1 MAPVQAI
8 WARDNRGVMV
18 RVLGEPGDPS
28 THLEN
33 RVGEP
38 LANPYLYMASQI
50 HAGLEGIAT
59 KRKLA
64 LSADSPYEIS
74 AEPLPKSL
82 AEALAALQDSSC
94 FRVGFGDVFV
104 DYLLAIKHAE
114 IARCDAE
121 SSGQAGNASEVT
133 AWEHKEYFDL
143 A

>member
-1 MAPVQAI
+1 
-8 WARDNRGVMV
+8 MV
-18 RVLGEPGDPS
+18 RVLGEPGDPA

-50 HAGLEGIAT
+50 HAGLDGIAC
-59 KRKLA
+59 KLEPGP
-64 LSADSPYEIS
+64 SADTPYEKAA

-82 AEALAALQDSSC
+82 AEALDALRGNAC
-94 FRVGFGDVFV
+94 FRSGFGDAFV
-104 DYLLAIKHAE
+104 DYHLRIKAAE

-121 SSGQAGNASEVT
+121 TDGQAGNAADVT

>member
-1 MAPVQAI
+1 MI
-8 WARDNRGVMV
+8 

-50 HAGLEGIAT
+50 HAGLDGIA
-59 KRKLA
+59 RKLMPGP
-64 LSADSPYEIS
+64 SADAPYEIS

-82 AEALAALQDSSC
+82 AEALAALDGQRLLPRGLRRRLRRLLICASSS
-94 FRVGFGDVFV
+94 
-104 DYLLAIKHAE
+104 AE

-121 SSGQAGNASEVT
+121 IERTIRRCDGCHRLGAQGIFRS
-133 AWEHKEYFDL
+133 WR
-143 A
+143 

>member
-1 MAPVQAI
+1 MI
-8 WARDNRGVMV
+8 

-50 HAGLEGIAT
+50 HAGLDGIA
-59 KRKLA
+59 RKLVPGP
-64 LSADSPYEIS
+64 SADAPYEIIGRAV
-74 AEPLPKSL
+74 AEVARRGARRAQGQRLLPRGL
-82 AEALAALQDSSC
+82 RRRRSSII
-94 FRVGFGDVFV
+94 
-104 DYLLAIKHAE
+104 YLRIKQAE

-121 SSGQAGNASEVT
+121 TSGQSGNAAEVT